1 MRITSVLAS
10 ALILSTCFLASA
22 KEAKEASKSVLDKRA
37 SIDADAQKALD
48 ELTSKQPHSK
58 TIMEKAYGWAA
69 FDATKAAFVVSG
81 GGGTGVAV
89 EKESAK
95 RTYMKMGTGGVGI
108 GLGVQNMR
116 IVFFF
121 ETKDAFDKF
130 VISGWQ
136 AQAGATA
143 AAGNEGANAEA
154 TFSNGMA
161 YWVLTDKGFMLNA
174 DIAGTK
180 YFKNDKLN

>member
-1 MRITSVLAS
+1 MRILALAAA
-10 ALILSTCFLASA
+10 ALLVVTPALAEEGQSK
-22 KEAKEASKSVLDKRA
+22 KEAERAAKRA
-37 SIDADAQKALD
+37 EIDARAQKALD
-48 ELTSKQPHSK
+48 ELAEKQPQSK
-58 TIMEKAYGWAA
+58 KFMETAYGWAA
-69 FDATKAAFVVSG
+69 FDATKVAVVVSG

-89 EKESAK
+89 VKEGGQ
-95 RTYMKMGTGGVGI
+95 RTYMKMGTGGVGL
-108 GLGVQNMR
+108 GLGGQNMR

-130 VISGWQ
+130 VTSGWQ

-161 YWVLTDKGFMLNA
+161 YYVMTDAGFMLNA

-180 YFKNDKLN
+180 YFKHDKLN